1 MNLIDNNK
9 GYKSGLSGVITA
21 RLGYIKLAGQ
31 QQATLKSTVQVGD
44 PSHAMCR
51 KIMWELNFHNNML
64 I

>member
-31 QQATLKSTVQVGD
+31 QQATLKSMVQETQVTQCVG
-44 PSHAMCR
+44 
-51 KIMWELNFHNNML
+51 K
-64 I
+64 